1 MKIYSNFIHLLKVFT
16 IKWVDEDNDP
26 CTISSQMELEEA
38 IRLYE
43 LNKDSELVIHG
54 ELFFLS
60 SEMII

>member
-54 ELFFLS
+54 ELFF
-60 SEMII
+60 

>member
-26 CTISSQMELEEA
+26 CTISTQMELEEA

-54 ELFFLS
+54 ELAS
-60 SEMII
+60 